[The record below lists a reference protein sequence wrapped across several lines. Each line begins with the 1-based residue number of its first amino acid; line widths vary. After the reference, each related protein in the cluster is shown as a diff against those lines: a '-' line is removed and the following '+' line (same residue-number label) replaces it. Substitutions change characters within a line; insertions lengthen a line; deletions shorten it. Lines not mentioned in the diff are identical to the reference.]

1 MRFVAALLAAA
12 CMAAAA
18 ADIDSMWEYGDPAAS
33 ERRFREAL
41 GKGSADDDLELTTQI
56 ARTYSLR
63 ARYADA
69 HRALDAI
76 QPQLTTTTARV
87 NALYLL
93 ERGRTLRSSGDPAAA
108 RPLFRQA
115 YDVALGATETG
126 LAVDAAHMLAL
137 VTPLAEAGAWTETG
151 VGLARSA
158 PAADAKARGLL
169 PALLNNHAWNLYDA
183 GRPEDALPVFIEAE
197 TAWRATGRQPQGRIA
212 TWSVARC
219 LRSLG
224 RYDEALGLQRKLE
237 LEWSTSG
244 GSDGYVFEEI
254 AENLDRLGRASEA
267 KPYYARAVDA
277 LGKDPAF
284 VRDHAA
290 RLQRLKDRA
299 R

>member
-1 MRFVAALLAAA
+1 MLVAA
-12 CMAAAA
+12 CMAADA
-18 ADIDSMWEYGDPAAS
+18 ADFDSMWEYGDPAAS
-33 ERRFREAL
+33 ERRFTEAL

-63 ARYADA
+63 ARYGDA
-69 HRALDAI
+69 HRALDSI
-76 QPQLTTTTARV
+76 QPRLSTTTARV

-93 ERGRTLRSSGDPAAA
+93 ERARTLRSSGDPGAAK
-108 RPLFRQA
+108 PLFRQA
-115 YDVALGATETG
+115 YDVALGAAEIG

-137 VTPLAEAGAWTETG
+137 VTPLAEASAWTGTG
-151 VGLARSA
+151 VELARSA
-158 PAADAKARGLL
+158 PATDAKARGLL
-169 PALLNNHAWNLYDA
+169 PALLNNHAWNLHDA
-183 GRPEDALPVFIEAE
+183 GRPGDALPVFIEAE
-197 TAWRATGRQPQGRIA
+197 AVWRATGRQPQSRIA

-254 AENLDRLGRASEA
+254 AENLDQLGRAAAA